1 VTTQSEEAR
10 LEIKATAGT
19 GRARTIDSVN
29 LRRGVSGAAL
39 GLLALAAGA
48 IVLVA
53 LAGCG
58 ARSSIA
64 TVGGAARTHAAPAR
78 VAAPVTAATTAS
90 TSGRAASAG
99 TGDAS
104 ASTAAATTA
113 TTTPAPA
120 APLAAIEAL
129 RPPIQQ
135 WPIPYGARRKRE
147 MAEYSLRHYGED
159 TYLLRSPKVIVEHYT
174 ETATAQEAYNTF
186 APDVPDGEFHELPNT
201 CAHFLVE
208 PSGRIDELV
217 PLTLRCRHTVGL
229 NWTAFG
235 IEHVGFSDQQIL
247 EDRAQIRASLE
258 LTRWLRCR
266 FGIALRNVIG
276 HNESLSSP
284 YHRERVPA
292 FKHQTHSD
300 WNHADMTRYRALLAR
315 LACPR

>member
-1 VTTQSEEAR
+1 M
-10 LEIKATAGT
+10 
-19 GRARTIDSVN
+19 
-29 LRRGVSGAAL
+29 
-39 GLLALAAGA
+39 
-48 IVLVA
+48 LVA

-58 ARSSIA
+58 AGSSIA
-64 TVGGAARTHAAPAR
+64 TVAGAAHTQAAPAR
-78 VAAPVTAATTAS
+78 VAAPAAAARTAS
-90 TSGRAASAG
+90 TSAA
-99 TGDAS
+99 AS
-104 ASTAAATTA
+104 ASTTATTTTP

-120 APLAAIEAL
+120 APPLAAIEAL
-129 RPPIQQ
+129 RPPIHQ

-159 TYLLRSPKVIVEHYT
+159 TYLLRNPKVIVEHYT

-186 APDVPDGEFHELPNT
+186 APDVPDSEFHELPNT

-235 IEHVGFSDQQIL
+235 LEHVGFSDQQIL
-247 EDRAQIRASLE
+247 EDRAQIRASLA

-266 FGIALRNVIG
+266 FGLSLRNVIG